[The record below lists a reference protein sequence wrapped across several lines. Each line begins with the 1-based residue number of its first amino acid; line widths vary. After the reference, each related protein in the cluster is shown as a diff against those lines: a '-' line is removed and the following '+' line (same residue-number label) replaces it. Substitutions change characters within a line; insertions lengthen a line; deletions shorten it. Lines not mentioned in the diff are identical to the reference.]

1 MRLKGKKIVAIVD
14 NDFEDLELMYPI
26 IRLREEGADVKLAG
40 PKADEVYKGQK
51 GIPVTSD
58 LAFADMKANDFDAIV
73 VPGGWAPDQMRR
85 DKHVLT
91 CVKEM
96 DKAEKPIAQICHAGW
111 VLVSADVLKG
121 KKMTS
126 TPAIK
131 DDVQNAGATW
141 VDETV
146 VVDGHLVSS
155 RNPGDLPDYM
165 REFIKVVEN
174 K

>member
-1 MRLKGKKIVAIVD
+1 MRLEGKKIVAIAD
-14 NDFEDLELMYPI
+14 NDFEDLELMYPV
-26 IRLREEGADVKLAG
+26 IRLREEGADVTVAG
-40 PKADEVYKGQK
+40 PKAGEVYKGQK
-51 GIPVTSD
+51 GIPITSD
-58 LAFADMKANDFDAIV
+58 IAFSDMKADTFDAIV
-73 VPGGWAPDQMRR
+73 VPGGWAPDKMRR
-85 DKHVLT
+85 DDDVLR

-96 DKAEKPIAQICHAGW
+96 DEAGKPIAQICHAGC

-146 VVDGHLVSS
+146 VVDGNLVSS
-155 RNPGDLPDYM
+155 RNPGDLPNYM
-165 REFIKVVEN
+165 REIINVVEG

>member
-1 MRLKGKKIVAIVD
+1 MRLEGKKIVAIAD
-14 NDFEDLELMYPI
+14 NDFEDLELMYPV
-26 IRLREEGADVKLAG
+26 IRLREEGADVTLAG
-40 PKADEVYKGQK
+40 PKAGEVYKGQR
-51 GIPVTSD
+51 GTPITSD
-58 LAFADMKANDFDAIV
+58 ISFSDMKADNFDAIV
-73 VPGGWAPDQMRR
+73 VPGGWAPDKMRQ
-85 DKHVLT
+85 DKDVQT

-96 DKAEKPIAQICHAGW
+96 DKAKKPIAQICHAGW

-131 DDVQNAGATW
+131 DDVENAGATW

-155 RNPGDLPDYM
+155 RNPGDLPNYM
-165 REFIKVVEN
+165 REFIKVVED